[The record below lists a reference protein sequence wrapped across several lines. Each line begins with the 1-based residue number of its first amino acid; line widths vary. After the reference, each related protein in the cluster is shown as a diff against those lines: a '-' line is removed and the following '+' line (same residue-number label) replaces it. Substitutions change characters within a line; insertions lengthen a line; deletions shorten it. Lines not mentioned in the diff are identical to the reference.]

1 LYGAHYTLAFGT
13 IMTVTGEVWKH
24 IF

>member
-13 IMTVTGEVWKH
+13 SMTVTGEVWKH